1 MQGVR
6 EEIGPQETTGAGAEL
21 AQILQHRRLVA
32 FFQPVLGMAAGEILG
47 FEGLIRG
54 PEGSALRNPVPMFEA
69 AHRNGLAAELENLCR
84 QVVAETFMHRQLPG
98 KLFLNISPDVLAQA
112 DYRSEDSLG
121 QLEKLGL
128 PPGRVVIELTEN
140 QPTHDFNLMREAL
153 FHYRGLGFEVAIDDL
168 GEGFASLRLWSELHP
183 EFVKIDKHF
192 IRNINQDPLKL
203 QFVKGIQQISDAS
216 GARVIAEGIET
227 EAEFRVVRDLGISM
241 AQGYFIA
248 VPAAEPVRTPPP
260 QVRAAMD
267 ARLIAVYPDAGVRNP
282 RIATAQKL
290 LMEVA
295 AEPANATNEQVFNRF
310 EAEPELHAIPVVDH
324 GVPIGLINRHSF
336 FDRYARPFQKEL
348 FGKRA
353 CTLFMDSAPLVVDQT
368 ISLQSLSLTVAES
381 ARRYLS
387 DGFIIV
393 DRGKYAGLGTGHDL
407 IREITQMQ
415 IAAARYANPLTL
427 LPGNVPISEH
437 MERLVQAGSAFV
449 ACYCDL
455 DNFKPFNDAFGYRRG
470 DDLIQL
476 TARVLLR
483 AADAEADFV
492 GHIGGDDFMMLMQ
505 SADWAERCQQA
516 LAAFDAEAPSLFTEE
531 HRQAGGFHGEDRQG
545 NRLFFPLAALSIGA
559 VPVHPGDNASPL
571 EISAAAAEAK
581 KQAKRK
587 PGSLLFV
594 ERRKCI
600 GEPAR
605 A

>member
-1 MQGVR
+1 MELIHAG
-6 EEIGPQETTGAGAEL
+6 GATGQAGAAADL
-21 AQILQHRRLVA
+21 LDILRQRRLAAV
-32 FFQPVLGMAAGEILG
+32 FQPVLGMAGGDIVG

-54 PEGSALRNPVPMFEA
+54 PEGSELRNPVPLFA
-69 AHRNGLAAELENLCR
+69 AARENGLSAELEHLCR
-84 QVVAETFMHRQLPG
+84 VVVAETFVQRQLPG
-98 KLFLNISPDVLAQA
+98 KLFLNVSPDVLAHP
-112 DYRSEDSLG
+112 DYRTEESLRE
-121 QLEKLGL
+121 LERIGL
-128 PPGRVVIELTEN
+128 PPGRIVIELTEN
-140 QPTHDFNLMREAL
+140 QPTHDFNLMKEAL
-153 FHYRGLGFEVAIDDL
+153 LHYRGQGFEVAIDDL

-192 IRNINQDPLKL
+192 IRNINRDPLKL
-203 QFVKGIQQISDAS
+203 QFVKGIQQISDAC
-216 GARVIAEGIET
+216 GTRVIAEGVET
-227 EAEFRVVRDLGISM
+227 DAEFRIVRDLGISM

-248 VPAAEPVRTPPP
+248 RPDAEPVRIPPR
-260 QVRAAMD
+260 QVREAME

-282 RIATAQKL
+282 RIATAEKL
-290 LMEVA
+290 LVEVEA
-295 AEPANATNEQVFNRF
+295 MPSDAINENVFARF
-310 EAEPELHAIPVVDH
+310 EANPELHAIPVVDREIP
-324 GVPIGLINRHSF
+324 VGLINRHSF

-348 FGKRA
+348 FGKRP
-353 CTLFMDSAPLVVDQT
+353 CSVFMDSTPLVVDQS

-393 DRGKYAGLGTGHDL
+393 DRGKYLGLGTGHDL

-437 MERLVQAGSAFV
+437 TDRLVQAGSAFV

-455 DNFKPFNDAFGYRRG
+455 DNFKPFNDVFGYRRG

-483 AADAEADFV
+483 FADPEADFV

-505 SADWAERCQQA
+505 SADWTERCRQA
-516 LAAFDAEAPSLFTEE
+516 LAAFDAEAPSLFSEE

-559 VPVHPGDNASPL
+559 IPVRAGDHASPL
-571 EISAAAAEAK
+571 EISAAAADAK
-581 KQAKRK
+581 KQAKRQA
-587 PGSLLFV
+587 GSCLFV
-594 ERRKCI
+594 ERRKVI
-600 GEPAR
+600 GEGFR
-605 A
+605 R